1 LANGADLQTF
11 GSPPRSTNPL
21 NNGIAASN
29 GLDFS
34 DSHLSR
40 FSAQHKDLQ
49 NDFKPT
55 YRQSLLSKEF
65 SNLSQSD
72 EVDKGNNLKQDRSIT
87 EVSPNNT
94 SNDKFHFSI
103 YKWASKGV
111 VPLAMPFRTERT
123 SRTKD
128 KIKLEKCSSA
138 KEWIVTDITT
148 QNDSPKE
155 WIVSEITTQNDSP
168 ITYNGSSLK
177 SNKKQEVSNTSTIS
191 KNKVDSHQS
200 VDHIISAKAQPDSSS
215 SRQTLIKDVLG
226 SPITYDAKA
235 ESSTHSTN
243 EIVSDGKTEAAS
255 ETHKHEPKSLHS
267 LFGKNSKKQ
276 GKAVFGILLS
286 IFVCEVYHAVITV
299 NSFMSDYDKI
309 TRKSR
314 EANMAKS
321 SNSFDIPMNP
331 KKEDEKQK
339 TDSKRGVEYS
349 KATPRGSLSP
359 GRSMGKGRV
368 KGKVKEFA
376 QIFNQEAVTK
386 PKLDTK
392 SRLQGYKYKQKGAV
406 RVNNDVSAVAAEV
419 DTHIIKRMSII

>member
-1 LANGADLQTF
+1 MAKGADLRTF

-34 DSHLSR
+34 DSHISR
-40 FSAQHKDLQ
+40 FPAQHKELQ

-111 VPLAMPFRTERT
+111 VPLAMPFRAERT

-148 QNDSPKE
+148 QNH
-155 WIVSEITTQNDSP
+155 SP

-191 KNKVDSHQS
+191 KNKVDSYQT
-200 VDHIISAKAQPDSSS
+200 VEHIISAKALPDSSS
-215 SRQTLIKDVLG
+215 SHQTLVKDVLG
-226 SPITYDAKA
+226 SPITYNAKA

-243 EIVSDGKTEAAS
+243 EIVFDGKTEAAS
-255 ETHKHEPKSLHS
+255 ETKKHEPKSLHS

-276 GKAVFGILLS
+276 GKAVFGILL
-286 IFVCEVYHAVITV
+286 Y
-299 NSFMSDYDKI
+299 
-309 TRKSR
+309 
-314 EANMAKS
+314 
-321 SNSFDIPMNP
+321 
-331 KKEDEKQK
+331 
-339 TDSKRGVEYS
+339 
-349 KATPRGSLSP
+349 L
-359 GRSMGKGRV
+359 
-368 KGKVKEFA
+368 FA
-376 QIFNQEAVTK
+376 C
-386 PKLDTK
+386 
-392 SRLQGYKYKQKGAV
+392 
-406 RVNNDVSAVAAEV
+406 
-419 DTHIIKRMSII
+419 M